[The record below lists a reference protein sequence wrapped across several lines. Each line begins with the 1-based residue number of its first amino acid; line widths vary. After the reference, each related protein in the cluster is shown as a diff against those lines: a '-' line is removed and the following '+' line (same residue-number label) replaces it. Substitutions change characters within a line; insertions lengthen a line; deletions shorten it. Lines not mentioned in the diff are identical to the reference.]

1 MPLYQI
7 CIYTVSAVSVDNID
21 LSYTSANYRAQQGQ
35 QSFGKYQATLS
46 SNGKFAQSLCIS
58 TAILKFATI
67 SEPKAAF
74 LKDTKNLFWGNEI
87 VSNLKESFTTN
98 KKKKFKKWPS
108 TSSQSTQPPAHC
120 RVNIPQKTQE
130 HMNSLPHA
138 QSEFIVTTLRVSDIL
153 TMLHWLLSES
163 KSTLSNREKTEKS
176 WQRNMSWRTAL

>member
-1 MPLYQI
+1 MEPLTPVLHKEHFPRNQIKSNELTLSNTTPDEDKQMPLYQI

-98 KKKKFKKWPS
+98 KKK
-108 TSSQSTQPPAHC
+108 
-120 RVNIPQKTQE
+120 N
-130 HMNSLPHA
+130 
-138 QSEFIVTTLRVSDIL
+138 
-153 TMLHWLLSES
+153 S
-163 KSTLSNREKTEKS
+163 KSDPQPLPKAHSHQHIAE
-176 WQRNMSWRTAL
+176 